1 MASIRKRNG
10 KYQARIHRR
19 GVGFISK
26 TFLTRGDA
34 LGWARQAEIH
44 VERLALE
51 PRCPTLGELVTR
63 YVQEV
68 SPRKKSA
75 RSEKYILNAWKNSS
89 FGSRS
94 ADSVTP
100 ALFARWRDERLAG
113 GAAGSTVRNH
123 LNTLSAVYRHAA
135 TEWGFH
141 QLVNPVAQLKR
152 PSPGQARTRRVCDKE
167 IIAIMNCT
175 QSRDLVPLIRLATE
189 TGMRLSELLHLRWQH
204 INLVSQ
210 TAHLP
215 DTKNGHPRTV
225 PLSSCA
231 VQVLGK
237 LRGEVI
243 QRLDGRVFGLTAHAV
258 TVAFRRAC
266 VRASKTTGGRIG
278 VNLRFHDLRHEAVSR
293 FFERGLNAMEV
304 ASISGHRSMQMLA
317 RYTHL
322 KAESLVSR
330 LG

>member
-26 TFLTRGDA
+26 TFLTRSDA
-34 LGWARQAEIH
+34 LGWARQAEVN
-44 VERLALE
+44 VERLALG
-51 PRCPTLGELVTR
+51 PRCPTLGELVDR
-63 YVQEV
+63 YADEV
-68 SPRKKSA
+68 SPRKKNA
-75 RSEKYILNAWKNSS
+75 RSEKYILTAWKDSP
-89 FGSRS
+89 FGARP

-100 ALFARWRDERLAG
+100 ALFARWRDERLAA

-135 TEWGFH
+135 TEWGFP
-141 QLVNPVAQLKR
+141 QLTNPLAQLKR
-152 PSPGQARTRRVCDKE
+152 PSPGQARSRRIGEEE
-167 IIAIMNCT
+167 ITAIINCT
-175 QSRDLVPLIRLATE
+175 ESRDLAPLIRLAIE
-189 TGMRLSELLHLRWQH
+189 TGMRLSELLNLRWQH
-204 INLVSQ
+204 INLASQ

-225 PLSSCA
+225 PLSSVA

-237 LRGEVI
+237 LRSEVV
-243 QRLDGRVFGLTAHAV
+243 QRLDGGVFSLTSHAA
-258 TVAFRRAC
+258 TVAFKRAC
-266 VRASKTTGGRIG
+266 VRVVKVTGGRLG
-278 VNLRFHDLRHEAVSR
+278 ANLRFHDLRHEAVSR
-293 FFERGLNAMEV
+293 FFERGLNAIEV

-317 RYTHL
+317 RYAHL
-322 KAESLVSR
+322 KAGSLAIR